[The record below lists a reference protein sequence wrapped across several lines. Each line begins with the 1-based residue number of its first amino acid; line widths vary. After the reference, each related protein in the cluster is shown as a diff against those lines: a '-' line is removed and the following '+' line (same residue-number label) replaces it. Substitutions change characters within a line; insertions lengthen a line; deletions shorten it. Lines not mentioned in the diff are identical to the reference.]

1 MLNHLEEF
9 YIEFELSVKAD
20 DDHYIPRAVL
30 LDLEPRVINTIMT
43 SPYAKLYN
51 PENVYLSRDGGG
63 AGNNWASGFSQ
74 GDQLQEDIFDIID
87 READGSDSLEGF
99 VLCHSIAG
107 GTGSG
112 MGSNIMERLSDRFPK
127 KLIKTYSVFPNQDEI
142 R

>member
-1 MLNHLEEF
+1 MSYYDSFIWKL
-9 YIEFELSVKAD
+9 
-20 DDHYIPRAVL
+20 
-30 LDLEPRVINTIMT
+30 VIIVRRFDVFHIFT
-43 SPYAKLYN
+43 PFLQLYN
-51 PENVYLSRDGGG
+51 QENIYLSKDGGG

-74 GDQLQEDIFDIID
+74 GEKLQEDVFDIID

-112 MGSNIMERLSDRFPK
+112 MGSYIMERLSDRFPK
-127 KLIKTYSVFPNQDEI
+127 KLVQTYSVFPNQDEI